1 MSNNTDESVSQFLSI
16 TGSVDVNQAMSYLEM
31 AGNDLETAI
40 SLFLEHS
47 SSGINTTTTTTA
59 TATATGDGTGVHHSN
74 TTHFGYNGDQVRAP
88 DQTRRMRLMDYEEPS
103 VGIPMG
109 MFMDPFAMTS
119 SSSSDPFRSMGFGG
133 TGRGMNAFQTFQDS
147 TAADHHHHD
156 YSSDPFGNEEMTQNP
171 TNLNYDTNMN
181 IRDLMNRVAA
191 QEEGNYN
198 NDDDDD
204 NHDDAR
210 NGTHLYNA
218 TTNTN
223 TTTSTTTRSL
233 ANLFQPP
240 IHLIHTAGG
249 FQGAKNVAK
258 DTRRWLLVNLQSDEE
273 FACHAL
279 NRDVWRDEL
288 VENLIREGFV
298 FWQTVRTFSVVYIYW
313 YIYVCIHAYIG
324 IYIYIYMYIYIND
337 ESFSQNHHV
346 TLQNQL

>member
-1 MSNNTDESVSQFLSI
+1 MSNTTDESVSQFLSI

-47 SSGINTTTTTTA
+47 SSGINTTTM
-59 TATATGDGTGVHHSN
+59 ATGDGSNMDHSN
-74 TTHFGYNGDQVRAP
+74 DSNTNLGFGYNGDQVRAP
-88 DQTRRMRLMDYEEPS
+88 DQTRRMRLMDYEDEPS
-103 VGIPMG
+103 VGLPMG
-109 MFMDPFAMTS
+109 MFMDPFGMS
-119 SSSSDPFRSMGFGG
+119 SSSVSSDPFRSMGFGG
-133 TGRGMNAFQTFQDS
+133 TGRGMTAFQTFQND
-147 TAADHHHHD
+147 TAD
-156 YSSDPFGNEEMTQNP
+156 YLNDPPSYGNEEMTQ
-171 TNLNYDTNMN
+171 TNLNYTNTNMN

-198 NDDDDD
+198 NNDEDDDDY
-204 NHDDAR
+204 
-210 NGTHLYNA
+210 TPNA
-218 TTNTN
+218 TN
-223 TTTSTTTRSL
+223 TTTSTTARSL

-249 FQGAKNVAK
+249 FQGAKNMAK

-298 FWQTVRTFSVVYIYW
+298 FWQTVRNVIGCVYP
-313 YIYVCIHAYIG
+313 
-324 IYIYIYMYIYIND
+324 
-337 ESFSQNHHV
+337 
-346 TLQNQL
+346 